1 MMSLPREHLLFTMW
15 YLKER
20 NYLRQDEN
28 SDYEITG
35 PGVDYVEEHIPTNR
49 ILYKLLKAAESGTT
63 RTGSKTEPEIE
74 PTIS

>member
-1 MMSLPREHLLFTMW
+1 MW

-49 ILYKLLKAAESGTT
+49 ILYKLLKSAESGTT
-63 RTGSKTEPEIE
+63 RMGTKAEPETE